1 MVGFFIRVLMST
13 ADGSCPFG
21 CAWKLWSWGYNTYP
35 SASST
40 GYTWSQGEA
49 WTYPCPPKCQHVN
62 VLGHA
67 PSRGHSCPILMTDV
81 IWMCSI
87 DQLMAQVWA
96 LSSPK
101 RFFFFSRKEIKVQ
114 CVLVLSN
121 LQGTCTTQLHCN
133 SLEQVCPWPADR
145 QPLQRRRKNMDK
157 K

>member
-1 MVGFFIRVLMST
+1 MVGSFICVLMST

-21 CAWKLWSWGYNTYP
+21 HAWKLWCWGYNTYP
-35 SASST
+35 SASSA
-40 GYTWSQGEA
+40 GYTWSQGGA
-49 WTYPCPPKCQHVN
+49 WTCPCPPKCHV
-62 VLGHA
+62 
-67 PSRGHSCPILMTDV
+67 PRRGHSCPILMTDV

-96 LSSPK
+96 LGSLKK
-101 RFFFFSRKEIKVQ
+101 RLFFFFSSNEMTVQ

-145 QPLQRRRKNMDK
+145 QPLQQRRKHMDK